1 MNLKRTK
8 AWILSAAIAGGIA
21 SFAPMSVNSALAAQK
36 DREEWVKYEDLP
48 RDVKRSIDQERGRYD
63 VKRIDHVWRDGRE
76 FYRATLD
83 TKGGTD
89 TTVRVDPNGRVL
101 SIQDT
106 GDDRGVSRDLRS
118 GDETQVKYS
127 SLPARV
133 KDALDRERGN
143 RDIKSIYQVNRGGE
157 VFYRAL
163 VDERNGD
170 REIRVNESGKILSAE
185 DVREARTA
193 SGVRRGSAD
202 YDLSDYRRG
211 DRVDFDRLPGEVKTA
226 LGREAGSD
234 RVQDVTRYER
244 NGRSVYRAE
253 VGNRDTARTIVV
265 DEGGR
270 VLSGDRGDAAD
281 TTNRRSVNFR
291 DLPGEVKSGIGSKVN
306 DVDRVTE
313 YTRGG
318 RTYYQ
323 AEGKNGDHVTVDD
336 RGRVVRD

>member
-21 SFAPMSVNSALAAQK
+21 SFAPMSVHSVLAAER

-48 RDVKRSIDQERGRYD
+48 REVRRSIDQERGRYD

-89 TTVRVDPNGRVL
+89 TTVRVDRNGRVL

-118 GDETQVKYS
+118 GDETQVKYG

-143 RDIKSIYQVNRGGE
+143 RDIKSIYEVNRDGN

-163 VDERNGD
+163 IDERNGD
-170 REIRVNESGKILSAE
+170 REVRVNESGRILSAE

-193 SGVRRGSAD
+193 SGVRRGVSD

-211 DRVDFDRLPGEVKTA
+211 DRVDFDRLPGEVKTVI
-226 LGREAGSD
+226 GREAGSD

-265 DEGGR
+265 DENGR
-270 VLSGDRGDAAD
+270 VLSGGRGDELD
-281 TTNRRSVNFR
+281 SNRRSVNFR
-291 DLPGEVKSGIGSKVN
+291 DLPGEVKSGIGSKIN

-323 AEGKNGDHVTVDD
+323 AEGRNGDHVTVDD
-336 RGRVVRD
+336 RGRIVRD

>member
-1 MNLKRTK
+1 
-8 AWILSAAIAGGIA
+8 
-21 SFAPMSVNSALAAQK
+21 
-36 DREEWVKYEDLP
+36 
-48 RDVKRSIDQERGRYD
+48 
-63 VKRIDHVWRDGRE
+63 
-76 FYRATLD
+76 
-83 TKGGTD
+83 
-89 TTVRVDPNGRVL
+89 
-101 SIQDT
+101 
-106 GDDRGVSRDLRS
+106 
-118 GDETQVKYS
+118 
-127 SLPARV
+127 LPARV